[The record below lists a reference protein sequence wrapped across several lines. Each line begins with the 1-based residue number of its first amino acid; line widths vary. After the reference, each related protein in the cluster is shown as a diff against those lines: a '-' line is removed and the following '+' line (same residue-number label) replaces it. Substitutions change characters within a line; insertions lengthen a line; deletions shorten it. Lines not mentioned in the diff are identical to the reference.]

1 MPLTTAQIARH
12 LGIPQPARDVSVAA
26 ITHDTRTLQPGD
38 LFAAMKGETT
48 DGHAFIEEAVK
59 KGAGAVLYEE
69 GSQVPAGVVGL
80 PVKDALGGYRE
91 TALLW
96 RRQFSYPVVA
106 VGGSAGKTTSKE
118 FIIALLRGKWP
129 DAIATEGNKNGFHGV
144 PDTLTRLRPASGAGV
159 VEIGIDETG
168 AMEQHA
174 RIVEPS
180 IAILTSI
187 GPEHLEKLIDV
198 DTVEREEAKLFEQ
211 VERTGGV
218 VCVNCDDE
226 RIYRRGLRLSH
237 ARALF
242 YSLGKIPSGREGL
255 EGKLFEDRIAVR
267 FPHGE
272 ETFPL
277 PLEGRHNALNLLG
290 AVTAAW
296 AAGVS
301 PAEMRAGLVKFTPP
315 PGRSEAHEWRGV
327 KVLAD
332 FYNANPVSVGAS
344 LETICKGGGERV
356 WACLADMLELGEL
369 EEELHRSLSEPI
381 LHHRVGHV
389 LLFGPRM
396 KHLENE
402 LRKRGYA
409 GELRHF
415 ESKSG
420 LTAHLLAQTRA
431 GDRIVIKG
439 SRSMAMGEV
448 WEALRRG

>member
-1 MPLTTAQIARH
+1 MSINTSQIAQH
-12 LGIPQPARDVSVAA
+12 LGITPPTREISFSA
-26 ITHDTRTLQPGD
+26 ICYDTRTLQPGD
-38 LFAAMKGETT
+38 LFAAMKGDVT
-48 DGHAFIEEAVK
+48 DGHAYIEDAVK
-59 KGAGAVLYEE
+59 KGAGAVMHEA
-69 GSQVPAGVVGL
+69 GHPIPAGVIGL
-80 PVKDALGGYRE
+80 PVKDALHGYRE

-96 RRQFSYPVVA
+96 RRQFSYPVIA

-118 FIIALLRGKWP
+118 LIAALLRGKWP
-129 DAIATEGNKNGFHGV
+129 ETVATEGNKNGFHGV
-144 PDTLTRLRPASGAGV
+144 PNTLIRLRPTSGAGV

-187 GPEHLEKLIDV
+187 GPEHLEKLVDV

-211 VERTGGV
+211 VERTGGIV
-218 VCVNCDDE
+218 AVNCDDE

-237 ARALF
+237 ARPVF
-242 YSLGKIPSGREGL
+242 YSLGKIPSEFDGL
-255 EGKLFEDRIAVR
+255 EGKLLDDRIVVK
-267 FPHGE
+267 FPQGPVE
-272 ETFPL
+272 FPL

-290 AVTAAW
+290 AITVAW
-296 AAGVS
+296 TAGVT
-301 PAEMRAGLVKFTPP
+301 PDEMRAGLNRFTPP
-315 PGRSEAHEWRGV
+315 PGRSEAHEWKGV
-327 KVLAD
+327 KIFAD

-356 WACLADMLELGEL
+356 WACLGDMLELGKF
-369 EEELHRSLSEPI
+369 EEELHRGLSDPI

-396 KHLENE
+396 KHLESE
-402 LRKRGYA
+402 LRKRGFS

-415 ESKSG
+415 ETKPD
-420 LTAHLLAQTRA
+420 LTSHLQAQVKP
-431 GDRIVIKG
+431 GDRVVIKG
-439 SRSMAMGEV
+439 SKSMAMGEV